1 MKTIIPD
8 DIRQQ
13 ALDYYRDVQQRVG
26 GNTPFTVLHIAN
38 EYSFIVQG
46 LESDKPDNLW
56 VFDLGAVKTSH
67 DFFKHVPPTPG
78 EVEYAIMEVEDE
90 VMPLHK
96 LLVPNTNLYTF
107 DSAVKKT
114 AVLGAVVETGAAITF
129 ERADMEN
136 VFYRLAAIISGRP
149 ASQDVLPAEN
159 TFAASLLILR
169 EVMHHLAFKNIT
181 ILTNREN

>member
-8 DIRQQ
+8 DIRQK

-96 LLVPNTNLYTF
+96 LLVPNSSLYTF
-107 DSAVKKT
+107 DSAVREA
-114 AVLGAVVETGAAITF
+114 AVLGVVTETSEGIIFARS
-129 ERADMEN
+129 EMEY
-136 VFYRLAAIISGRP
+136 VFSRLAAIISGRP
-149 ASQDVLPAEN
+149 ASQDVLPADN

-169 EVMHHLAFKNIT
+169 EVMHHLAFKEIT
-181 ILTNREN
+181 ILPHKG